1 MPRCVFTPNSMA
13 GPSSVCARVV
23 HALIL
28 YGTSCCHLC
37 EEAEAILREAGV
49 AAEYLDIADND
60 GLLEK
65 YGVRIPVLRRID
77 KGEELGWPFDAASVA
92 QFLM

>member
-1 MPRCVFTPNSMA
+1 MVKST
-13 GPSSVCARVV
+13 VE
-23 HALIL
+23 L

-37 EEAEAILREAGV
+37 EEAETAIYEAGGV
-49 AAEYLDIADND
+49 AEHIDIADDD

-77 KGEELGWPFDAASVA
+77 NGAELGWPFDAMAVVR
-92 QFLM
+92 FLA